1 MIVNNRK
8 RIIRAMALTAMVAVS
23 FGANAL
29 PNLKFKS
36 NGERTTGNSNGQLRT
51 TAATCK
57 PAQSTI
63 DLDINNVRARLMTG
77 GDMWWDVFG
86 TTEARYE
93 VPKDTKK
100 NSLFA
105 GSIWIGGY
113 DPQGQLKVA
122 AQTYRQDGNDYWPG
136 PLDPT
141 SSSQVPSTNATICS
155 EWDRFWKVSKAD
167 ILAFRD
173 IISKNGDVSDVKY
186 EAIRQWPAKGNVE
199 AVGNSGTPLAELTSG
214 TNYAKFIDVNKDG
227 IYDYNAGD
235 YPDIF
240 GDQYIWWVFNDAG
253 NVKQQSQTDAIGMEV
268 QASAFAFATKDNLNN
283 ATFYNYRLI
292 NRANVSLDSC
302 FMGTWTD
309 ADLGYAFDDYI
320 GCDTVRGLGI
330 LYNGKSID
338 GQGEI
343 NSYGSQIPMVG
354 VDFFI
359 GPSKKINIPGVG
371 DTTINLRMSTFT
383 YYNNDFTVIGNPSN
397 GPQIYG
403 YMTGTIRGGQRFSY
417 DWNGATGTPSKA
429 YGSGPNVKYV
439 FYGDPGVSGQWSECA
454 CNNKPDDRRFIHSA
468 GPFKLEAGGVQNDV
482 TIGAVWVADA
492 GGCPNTSFTKICA
505 ADDQAQDLFDNGFK
519 TIEGP
524 EAPRLVIREMDRKLI
539 FYIVNDSL
547 STNFQEKFG
556 YDLTNPKYQ
565 VASPLT
571 RKYGNGDSLYKFEGY
586 RVFQVKSAD
595 IQPAQIFGDN
605 GEVNTDVAAEVFHT
619 DIKNGVTR
627 IINWDKQ
634 TEIPGN
640 PYIPQVKVTGNDSG
654 IVHSFTLQFDAFAKG
669 ADKRLVNYRNYHFVA
684 IAYSYNNFRQF
695 DPAKLSIADS
705 MQTTPYL
712 ESAHAGGGIAIPVYH
727 PMPNPALDDMGTYSS
742 ADYGS
747 GVIIKRLEG
756 IGNGGNALQLSAK
769 SEDEAMTA
777 PNYTSLTPEYM
788 IGQGPVNVKVVDPVK
803 VQGGSWELYINGAM
817 NTDTGRGMN
826 PDSSTWRLVH
836 NGGTETIYSER
847 NIKILNEQILEKYG
861 ISVGIEQALRPGED
875 QVNGN
880 GYITSSATFADPS
893 KAWLA
898 GVNDEEQR
906 SPLNWIRSGGN
917 GVDTFKMCNYKD
929 YNVDTAI
936 SIYETL
942 FSNNSLLK
950 ATWAPYT
957 LASEEYNQN
966 GACDFGVARKQTT
979 AGSSASLKKGMYNL
993 HSVDVVFTSDKS
1005 KWTKCVV
1012 FELHDVTG
1020 GINNA
1025 EGGAEKFGMRKHAS
1039 WTGDVD
1045 ASGNPI
1051 YDNTSTGFSWFPGY
1065 AVDQET
1071 GQRLNMAFGEDSWL
1085 VNENGRDMLW
1095 NPTSTILSNTGNV
1108 IFGGKHYIY
1117 VMNTKYDQDQALA
1130 NVLIQNSSVTVPLY
1144 FQNTMMW
1151 VGVPRLN
1158 NGFRLLPLKD
1168 GLIPTETRL
1177 KMRVTRPYSK
1187 YVSDPNATL
1196 KNAGFPLY
1204 SFNTDSLV
1212 PRKLSDANNPFASD
1226 KQALLDK
1233 IYAVPNPY
1241 YGYDGYE
1248 KNRLD
1253 TRVRIINLPRKATVS
1268 VYSLD
1273 GTLIRRISS
1282 DNTGAIT
1289 TSTNDN
1295 DKYRG
1300 FIDWD
1305 VRNAKGLPI
1314 ASGMYLIHVQAD
1326 GIGETVIRWF
1336 GSMRPIDVT
1345 TY

>member
-1 MIVNNRK
+1 MKLNNK
-8 RIIRAMALTAMVAVS
+8 IRIMRTIAITAMTAIS
-23 FGANAL
+23 FGASAL

-36 NGERTTGNSNGQLRT
+36 NGERTTNPKGQLRT
-51 TAATCK
+51 TAGTCK
-57 PAQSTI
+57 PAQSAI

-77 GDMWWDVFG
+77 GDMWWDIG
-86 TTEARYE
+86 TAEARYE
-93 VPKDTKK
+93 IPKGTKK

-105 GSIWIGGY
+105 GSIWVGGY

-141 SSSQVPSTNATICS
+141 SSSQSPSTTASICS
-155 EWDRFWKVSKAD
+155 EWDRFWKVNKSD
-167 ILAFRD
+167 IIAFRGL
-173 IISKNGDVSDVKY
+173 IASGGDVSDAKY
-186 EAIRQWPAKGNVE
+186 DAIRQWPARGNAD
-199 AVGNSGTPLAELTSG
+199 AVGNSGNPLAELQSSR
-214 TNYAKFIDVNKDG
+214 NYAPFHDADG
-227 IYDYNAGD
+227 DNIYNYQAGD
-235 YPDIF
+235 YPEIL

-292 NRANVSLDSC
+292 NRGSLTLDQC
-302 FMGTWTD
+302 FMSTWTD

-320 GCDTVRGLGI
+320 GCDTTRGLGI

-343 NSYGSQIPMVG
+343 NSYGSQIPMIG

-359 GPSKKINIPGVG
+359 GPSK
-371 DTTINLRMSTFT
+371 DTTINGKDTSIRLRMTNFT

-403 YMTGTIRGGQRFSY
+403 YMTGTIRGGQHFTY
-417 DWNGATGTPSKA
+417 DWNGVAGNNSKA
-429 YGSGPNVKYV
+429 YGTGPNVNFV
-439 FYGDPGVSGQWSECA
+439 FYGDPGVAGQWSECA

-468 GPFKLEAGGVQNDV
+468 GPFKLKAGGVQNDV
-482 TIGAVWVADA
+482 TIGAVWVADV
-492 GGCPNTSFTKICA
+492 GGCPNTSFTKIRA
-505 ADDQAQDLFDNGFK
+505 ADDQAQDLFENDFR

-539 FYIVNDSL
+539 FYIVNDSV
-547 STNFQEKFG
+547 STNFQERFG
-556 YDLTNPKYQ
+556 YDNTNPKYR
-565 VASPLT
+565 VSTPNSRRYAT
-571 RKYGNGDSLYKFEGY
+571 NGDSLYKFEGY
-586 RVFQVKSAD
+586 RIFQVKNAD
-595 IQPAQIFGDN
+595 IQPAQIFGSN
-605 GEVNTDVAAEVFHT
+605 GEVDQSVAVEVFQT
-619 DIKNGVTR
+619 DIKNGITR

-634 TEIPGN
+634 TEVPGQ
-640 PYIPQVKVTGNDSG
+640 PYIPQTKVTGKDSG
-654 IVHSFTLQFDAFAKG
+654 IVHSFTLEFDAFAKG

-684 IAYSYNNFRQF
+684 VAYSYNNFRAF
-695 DPAKLSIADS
+695 DAANLRAADS
-705 MQTTPYL
+705 MQETPYL
-712 ESAHAGGGIAIPVYH
+712 ESAHGGGGIPIPVYH
-727 PMPNPALDDMGTYSS
+727 PMPNPALDDMGNYSS
-742 ADYGS
+742 ASYGT

-756 IGNGGNALQLSAK
+756 IGNGGNVLQLSDA
-769 SEDEAMTA
+769 SEAEALAA
-777 PNYTSLTPEYM
+777 PYISKTPEYKS
-788 IGQGPVNVKVVDPVK
+788 GQGPVNVKVVDPVK

-817 NTDTGRGMN
+817 NTDTGRGIN
-826 PDSSTWRLVH
+826 ADSGTWRLVR
-836 NGGTETIYSER
+836 NGTETIYSER
-847 NIKILNEQILEKYG
+847 NMNIINEQILEKYG
-861 ISVGIEQALRPGED
+861 LSVTVGQVLRPGED

-880 GYITSSATFADPS
+880 GYITSSAVLADPS

-917 GVDTFKMCNYKD
+917 KDTTKACNYSDYSVDTVGSF
-929 YNVDTAI
+929 
-936 SIYETL
+936 YEGL
-942 FSNNSLLK
+942 FANTSLLK
-950 ATWAPYT
+950 GTWAPYT
-957 LASEEYNQN
+957 LASEEYNLN
-966 GACDFGVARKQTT
+966 STCDFGVARKQTT
-979 AGSSASLKKGMYNL
+979 AGSSSSLRKGMNNL
-993 HSVDVVFTSDKS
+993 RSVDVVFTSDKS

-1012 FELHDVTG
+1012 FEMHDVTAG
-1020 GINNA
+1020 VNTA
-1025 EGGAEKFGMRKHAS
+1025 EGGAEKFSMRKHAS

-1065 AVDQET
+1065 AIDQET
-1071 GQRLNMAFGEDSWL
+1071 GERLNMAFGEDSWL
-1085 VNENGRDMLW
+1085 INENGRDMIW
-1095 NPTSTILSNTGNV
+1095 NPTSSILSNTGSV
-1108 IFGGKHYIY
+1108 LFGGKHYIY
-1117 VMNTKYDQDQALA
+1117 VMNTRYDQDQALA
-1130 NVLIQNSSVTVPLY
+1130 AVLIQNSTITVPLY

-1158 NGFRLLPLKD
+1158 NGYKLLPLKD

-1177 KMRVTRPYSK
+1177 KFRVNRPYGK
-1187 YVSDPNATL
+1187 YISDASLQL
-1196 KNAGFPLY
+1196 KNNGFPLY
-1204 SFNTDSLV
+1204 SFSTDGLT
-1212 PRKLSDANNPFASD
+1212 PRPLTDASNPYASD

-1233 IYAVPNPY
+1233 IHAVPNPY

-1268 VYSLD
+1268 IYSLD
-1273 GTLIRRISS
+1273 GTLIRRLSS

-1289 TSTNDN
+1289 SSTNDD